1 MKICVVGAG
10 YVGLT
15 LSAAL
20 ASIGH
25 DMICTDK
32 DVKKIGQLKKGV
44 IPFYEPGLSDAIL
57 RCGNLSFSSEVKS
70 SMEECPVIF
79 IAVGTPPR
87 SDGSA
92 DTKALQFVIGD
103 LSEAIRSYKTII
115 TKSTVPPGTN
125 ENIAKQLIA
134 SGVSKNLFN
143 IVSNPE
149 FLREGNALYDML
161 HPDKT
166 VIGVQEEDHVSAAIV
181 KSIYKHIDTPF
192 IVTSLAG
199 AELIKYANNFFLAA
213 KISFINEMAR
223 ICEAY
228 QSDISDISRAIG
240 LDPRI
245 GKHFLQAGIG
255 YGGSCFPKD
264 LQALQFAAQ
273 EKNTETFL
281 LRAVQHI
288 NDTQLGLYIKKI
300 QSFFETLQGKKAA
313 VLGIS
318 FKPNTDDIR
327 NSQAVRLME
336 RLAELGCDVH
346 AYDPEAVLPEHL
358 RQHVTQHSQAFDAIE
373 ESDFLFLATEWP
385 EFLAFDWKKAADI
398 MKGRLVIDGRNVLK
412 KELIEACGLI
422 CTGVGRP

>member
-92 DTKALQFVIGD
+92 DTKALQSVIGD

-245 GKHFLQAGIG
+245 GEHFLQAGIG

-273 EKNTETFL
+273 KKTRRPSCSGPCSTLMTPSSACISKKYSHSSKHFKARKRLYSAFPSNRIPMTSGI
-281 LRAVQHI
+281 LR
-288 NDTQLGLYIKKI
+288 L
-300 QSFFETLQGKKAA
+300 
-313 VLGIS
+313 
-318 FKPNTDDIR
+318 
-327 NSQAVRLME
+327 
-336 RLAELGCDVH
+336 
-346 AYDPEAVLPEHL
+346 
-358 RQHVTQHSQAFDAIE
+358 
-373 ESDFLFLATEWP
+373 SD
-385 EFLAFDWKKAADI
+385 
-398 MKGRLVIDGRNVLK
+398 
-412 KELIEACGLI
+412 
-422 CTGVGRP
+422 

>member
-32 DVKKIGQLKKGV
+32 DVKKIEQLKNGD
-44 IPFYEPGLSDAIL
+44 IPFYEPGLSDAVHH
-57 RCGNLSFSSEVKS
+57 CDNLSFSSEVKL

-92 DTKALQFVIGD
+92 DTKALQSVISD
-103 LSEAIRSYKTII
+103 LSQTIRSYKTII

-134 SGVSKNLFN
+134 SGVSANSFN

-149 FLREGNALYDML
+149 FLREGSALHDML
-161 HPDKT
+161 YPDKT
-166 VIGVQEEDHVSAAIV
+166 VIGIEKGDHVSAAIV
-181 KSIYKHIDTPF
+181 KSIYKHIDTPY
-192 IVTSLAG
+192 IITSLAG

-228 QSDISDISRAIG
+228 QSDITDISRAIG

-245 GKHFLQAGIG
+245 GEHFLQAGIG

-264 LQALQFAAQ
+264 LQALQFAAI
-273 EKNTETFL
+273 EKNTETYL
-281 LRAVQHI
+281 LQAVQHI
-288 NDTQLGLYIKKI
+288 NDTQIGLYVKKI
-300 QSFFETLQGKKAA
+300 KSFFDTLHGKKAA
-313 VLGIS
+313 ILGIS
-318 FKPNTDDIR
+318 FKPHTDDIR

-336 RLAELGCDVH
+336 RLTDLGCDVH

-358 RQHVTQHSQAFDAIE
+358 RQRVTQHSQAFDAIE

-385 EFLAFDWKKAADI
+385 EFLAIDWKKAAGT
-398 MKGRLVIDGRNVLK
+398 MKGRVVIDGRNVLK
-412 KELIEACGLI
+412 KESLEACGLI

>member
-32 DVKKIGQLKKGV
+32 DVKKIEQLKNGD
-44 IPFYEPGLSDAIL
+44 IPFYEPGLSDAVHH
-57 RCGNLSFSSEVKS
+57 CDNLSFSSEVKL

-92 DTKALQFVIGD
+92 DTKALQSVISD
-103 LSEAIRSYKTII
+103 LSQTIRSYKTII

-134 SGVSKNLFN
+134 SGVSANSFN

-149 FLREGNALYDML
+149 FLREGSALHDML
-161 HPDKT
+161 YPDKT
-166 VIGVQEEDHVSAAIV
+166 VIGIQKGDHVSAAIV
-181 KSIYKHIDTPF
+181 KSIYKHIDTPY
-192 IVTSLAG
+192 IITSLAG

-228 QSDISDISRAIG
+228 QSDITDISRAIG

-245 GKHFLQAGIG
+245 GEHFLQAGIG

-264 LQALQFAAQ
+264 LQALQFAAI
-273 EKNTETFL
+273 EKNTETYL
-281 LRAVQHI
+281 LQAVQHI
-288 NDTQLGLYIKKI
+288 NDTQIGLYVKKI
-300 QSFFETLQGKKAA
+300 KSFFDTLHGKKAA
-313 VLGIS
+313 ILGIS
-318 FKPNTDDIR
+318 FKPHTDDIR

-336 RLAELGCDVH
+336 RLTDLGCDVH

-358 RQHVTQHSQAFDAIE
+358 RQRVTQHSQAFDAIE

-385 EFLAFDWKKAADI
+385 EFLAIDWKKAAGT
-398 MKGRLVIDGRNVLK
+398 MKGRVVIDGRNVLK
-412 KELIEACGLI
+412 KESLEACGLI

>member
-15 LSAAL
+15 LSVAL
-20 ASIGH
+20 ASFGH

-32 DVKKIGQLKKGV
+32 DLKKIEQLKNGD
-44 IPFYEPGLSDAIL
+44 IPFYEPGLLDAL
-57 RCGNLSFSSEVKS
+57 HHCGNLSFSSEVKS

-92 DTKALQFVIGD
+92 DTKALQSVISD

-134 SGVSKNLFN
+134 SGVSENLFN

-166 VIGVQEEDHVSAAIV
+166 VIGVQEKDHVSAAIV
-181 KSIYKHIDTPF
+181 KSIYKHIDTPYV
-192 IVTSLAG
+192 VTSLAG
-199 AELIKYANNFFLAA
+199 AELIKYASNFFLAA

-228 QSDISDISRAIG
+228 HSDISDISRAIG

-245 GKHFLQAGIG
+245 GGHFLQAGIG
-255 YGGSCFPKD
+255 YGGSCF
-264 LQALQFAAQ
+264 
-273 EKNTETFL
+273 
-281 LRAVQHI
+281 
-288 NDTQLGLYIKKI
+288 
-300 QSFFETLQGKKAA
+300 
-313 VLGIS
+313 
-318 FKPNTDDIR
+318 
-327 NSQAVRLME
+327 
-336 RLAELGCDVH
+336 
-346 AYDPEAVLPEHL
+346 
-358 RQHVTQHSQAFDAIE
+358 
-373 ESDFLFLATEWP
+373 
-385 EFLAFDWKKAADI
+385 
-398 MKGRLVIDGRNVLK
+398 
-412 KELIEACGLI
+412 
-422 CTGVGRP
+422 